1 MRVMYKVYLFMQKKH
16 IWVYNV
22 NIYIIYLNVK
32 ILHYLVQKNTPH
44 EEYPHEVLVLVI
56 SSLF

>member
-22 NIYIIYLNVK
+22 NIYIISMDYR
-32 ILHYLVQKNTPH
+32 T
-44 EEYPHEVLVLVI
+44 
-56 SSLF
+56 SL

>member
-22 NIYIIYLNVK
+22 NICSMSMDYRIG
-32 ILHYLVQKNTPH
+32 
-44 EEYPHEVLVLVI
+44 
-56 SSLF
+56 S